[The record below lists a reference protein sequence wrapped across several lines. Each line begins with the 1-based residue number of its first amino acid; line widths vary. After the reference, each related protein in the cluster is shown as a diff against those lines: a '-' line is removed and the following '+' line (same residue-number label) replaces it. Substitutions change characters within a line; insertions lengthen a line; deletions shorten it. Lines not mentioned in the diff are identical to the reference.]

1 MSEDRELERI
11 LEEKKRRL
19 MHRLM
24 VEKKNATSTSSESIE
39 KDVDRVVLSL
49 LDEKGR
55 EILALSE
62 RDFPQETKKAKL
74 ILYAMFKKGFIEGP
88 IDAGDF
94 YRFLRYLGI
103 PVRYESKIMVASKG
117 EKKPLSQI
125 LSERISELE

>member
-1 MSEDRELERI
+1 MSEDKELERI
-11 LEEKKRRL
+11 MEEKKRRL
-19 MHRLM
+19 MHKLM
-24 VEKKNATSTSSESIE
+24 VEKKNATATDENIDKE
-39 KDVDRVVLSL
+39 INKVIFGL

-55 EILALSE
+55 EILTLAE
-62 RDFPQETKKAKL
+62 RDFPQETRRAKL

-88 IDAGDF
+88 VDAGDF

-125 LSERISELE
+125 LSERISELG